1 MSGVNSRSLCFNQKC
16 ENNSKSPCAKEKCD
30 SLALSRSDLWL
41 IWRCHGIPRV
51 YCYYFYLEPA
61 VRKGHLDENGFRYC
75 YGNFSK
81 GAFWKLLDHSYVE
94 SPFSTNTRHIDNSI
108 LKDTLQFF
116 ILRTWINMR
125 AKSFI
130 KTLGNVNETRIKE
143 GTQKV
148 HLEEHCTKIETMFHL
163 FYAFLFLTNFFKRF
177 FFSQTVFKFNIVLI
191 GIFFF
196 FLIMSTTIYF
206 FAFWLTFISL
216 IFKFIQCFTLL

>member
-1 MSGVNSRSLCFNQKC
+1 MKMSWYSACLLLLFLFRTSG
-16 ENNSKSPCAKEKCD
+16 KE
-30 SLALSRSDLWL
+30 
-41 IWRCHGIPRV
+41 
-51 YCYYFYLEPA
+51 
-61 VRKGHLDENGFRYC
+61 GHLDENGFRYC

-81 GAFWKLLDHSYVE
+81 VAFWKLLDHSYVE

-130 KTLGNVNETRIKE
+130 KTLVNVNETRIKE

-163 FYAFLFLTNFFKRF
+163 FYAFLFLTNFFE
-177 FFSQTVFKFNIVLI
+177 T
-191 GIFFF
+191 
-196 FLIMSTTIYF
+196 FLF
-206 FAFWLTFISL
+206 LTNSF
-216 IFKFIQCFTLL
+216 